1 MKEPSW
7 VQVYQSS
14 DEYMITIQKLK
25 LEDAEIPVMVF
36 NQRDS
41 SYNAFGYIY
50 INVPSEFRA
59 EAEKIVNSENE

>member
-1 MKEPSW
+1 MKEPRW

-25 LEDAEIPVMVF
+25 LEDAEIPVMIF

-50 INVPSEFRA
+50 INVPSEFQV

>member
-1 MKEPSW
+1 MREPSW
-7 VQVYQSS
+7 VTVFQSS

-25 LEDAEIPVMVF
+25 LEDAEIPTMVF

-41 SYNAFGYIY
+41 SYHAFGYIY
-50 INVPSEFRA
+50 INVPIEFRA